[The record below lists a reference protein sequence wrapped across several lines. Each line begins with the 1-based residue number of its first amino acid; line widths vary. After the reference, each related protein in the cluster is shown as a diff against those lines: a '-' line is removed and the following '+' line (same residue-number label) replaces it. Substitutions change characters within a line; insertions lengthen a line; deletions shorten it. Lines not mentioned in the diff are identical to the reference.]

1 MKKKLPLILIIFFL
15 IVAVAAGAYFF
26 SQKDKPKLTKT
37 KEQKAAVKEMLANC
51 KYDKDFCDY
60 MAAQAKA
67 METGVIIS
75 TSTNIKNYG
84 LSTSEMKL
92 DKAGNME
99 ISSYRDGKIESTMII
114 FDKITYFKNLDGSW
128 YAMNVGNE
136 QNTSSASS
144 EAINEIKNT
153 YSDENQNMQIK
164 KVATEPCGSLTCD
177 KYEIIG
183 TQEGDQKSTI
193 YTWVDTK
200 EHLARKT
207 ETTFNNVISTMEY
220 KYESVN
226 VSKPSPIKELPLVGT
241 QNNNPA
247 AAAED
252 AGVGVDPAGQI
263 PSQEEI
269 DKMMK
274 EYSLDGQ

>member
-1 MKKKLPLILIIFFL
+1 MKKKLPLILIIITL
-15 IVAVAAGAYFF
+15 IAVTAAGAYFF
-26 SQKDKPKLTKT
+26 SQKGKPKLTET
-37 KEQKAAVKEMLANC
+37 KEQNAAVKEMLANC
-51 KYDKDFCDY
+51 KYDKDFCSY

-99 ISSYRDGKIESTMII
+99 INSYKDGKVESSMVV
-114 FDKITYFKNLDGSW
+114 FDKVTYLKNLDGSW
-128 YAMNVGNE
+128 YAMNTDLQQE
-136 QNTSSASS
+136 TSASS
-144 EAINEIKNT
+144 NEAISEIKNT
-153 YSDENQNMQIK
+153 YNDQNQNMQIK

-177 KYEIIG
+177 KYEVIDVQI
-183 TQEGDQKSTI
+183 DQKSTM

-200 EHLARKT
+200 EHLARKI
-207 ETTFNNVISTMEY
+207 ETAFNDVVSTMEY
-220 KYESVN
+220 KYEPVN
-226 VSKPSPIKELPLVGT
+226 VSKPSPIKELPLVNT

-247 AAAED
+247 AAAGD

-263 PSQEEI
+263 PSQEEL

-274 EYSLDGQ
+274 EYSLDGE